1 LNLIEEKETLRQELK
16 YIRAGPATQNLADNV
31 RAKLIEIYAKTA
43 EIRTTVKQIRIK
55 SMLDSMFEIPDSG
68 ISQNPR
74 TFGPAN
80 TGTWQLIKKIHGI
93 QEPTPQLP
101 NNIYTNMGPSPHSA
115 WTRGPLASNP
125 KEAGKAWNE
134 FRRALGSNH
143 RDPLNSHI
151 NEYLA
156 FQVDRDE
163 IQRDSSGFYRQHTHP
178 DPPLPTY
185 PSTDQSRWK
194 KCGKQLKNLR
204 TGKAQDQIL

>member
-1 LNLIEEKETLRQELK
+1 
-16 YIRAGPATQNLADNV
+16 
-31 RAKLIEIYAKTA
+31 
-43 EIRTTVKQIRIK
+43 
-55 SMLDSMFEIPDSG
+55 MLDSMFEIPDSG

-101 NNIYTNMGPSPHSA
+101 NNIYTNMEPSPHSA

-178 DPPLPTY
+178 DPLPPHLPINRPITLAEA
-185 PSTDQSRWK
+185 REAIK
-194 KCGKQLKNLR
+194 KLKN
-204 TGKAQDQIL
+204 GKSPGPDSITNNKRGRY